1 LISAADDLAFR
12 DGHCWDLRDRGARS
26 GIAVALSI
34 VTSVFAARAGA
45 QQSSAPLVPVA
56 APVRAEGGVSGEPGA
71 LPMNAAF
78 APLRLSLV
86 GGLFAQGNTLPGCA
100 SREDASGNSLNGFAL
115 QRYSYVRLAPSLVLH
130 GFSQGG
136 CAVDAGLGGGL
147 TFSTSITKSLWLISS
162 VGFYALPPLDS
173 ARSAFI
179 TSAARVDVVK
189 HLGWGRTLSL
199 GLGTRQRYGSSQFNA
214 IHFGGSF

>member
-1 LISAADDLAFR
+1 MRIAEGR
-12 DGHCWDLRDRGARS
+12 VQRDRGARA
-26 GIAVALSI
+26 GVAVALTI
-34 VTSVFAARAGA
+34 ATAIFAAHAGA
-45 QQSSAPLVPVA
+45 QQSSAPL
-56 APVRAEGGVSGEPGA
+56 APLAPLARADDGVSGDPRA

-86 GGLFAQGNTLPGCA
+86 GGLFPQGNTLPGCA

-115 QRYSYVRLAPSLVLH
+115 QRYNYVRLAPGLVLH
-130 GFSQGG
+130 GFSEGG

-173 ARSAFI
+173 ARSTFI
-179 TSAARVDVVK
+179 TNAARVDIVK

-199 GLGTRQRYGSSQFNA
+199 GLGTRQRNGSSQFNA
-214 IHFGGSF
+214 VNFGGSF